1 MRLYL
6 LLAALCH
13 GMGSSILLQKM
24 YGQFASPD
32 FPNVYPNNKE
42 RIWDISVPKGYTI
55 RLYFTYFNLELS
67 YLCEYDYVKLS
78 SGGQL
83 VAKLCGQV
91 STDTEEAPGNKTYH
105 SVDNTLTV
113 TFRSDY
119 SNEKQFTG
127 FEAFYAAEDVDE
139 CKLLVDG
146 EPLCDHYCH
155 NYLGGYYCSCRVG
168 YALLKNKRT
177 CTAHCQSQSFTK
189 RSGEITS
196 PNYPKAYPKLSSC
209 SYSIRVE
216 DGFMIILE
224 FVETFNVE
232 VHPEALCPYDALK
245 IKTPKKQYGPFCGQ
259 TLPPKIETGS
269 NAVDITFTT
278 DISGDHTGW
287 KIKYTTTALLCPN
300 PKAPPNGHIRPVQA
314 QYILKDYYDL
324 SCDAGYVLLENEL
337 VVKSFKAE
345 CQKDGSWNKP
355 MAKCIIVN
363 CGPPEDID
371 NGTVTYVTRPEVT
384 TYKAEIQYKCE
395 GPFYTMKEKSNGK
408 YQCSADGFWKNSK
421 GEKTLPICEP
431 VCGTRTATSLLRI
444 YGGKRAKPGELP
456 WQVLLTDER
465 GRAGGGSLLLD
476 NWVLTA
482 AHVVAEQR
490 NPLSL
495 TIKMGLLNKYSVR
508 YQQAWAEAIFVHEG
522 YKNDDT
528 NFNNDIALIKLK
540 HKVPINANI
549 TPICLP
555 GAEARFQVKTDE
567 MGLVSGWGKTEKGL
581 SSNYLLYAEL
591 TVTDQQKCKNLYANK
606 RAANGKPLIVTE
618 NMFCAGAEGEG
629 KDSCQGDS
637 GGPFTFLDSQTKKWV
652 IGGIVSWGLECGVAD
667 QYGVYTNV
675 YNYISWIQ
683 NIMVNNS

>member
-1 MRLYL
+1 
-6 LLAALCH
+6 
-13 GMGSSILLQKM
+13 M

-42 RIWDISVPKGYTI
+42 RTWDITVPKGYTI

-67 YLCEYDYVKLS
+67 YLCEYDYVKVCGVS
-78 SGGQL
+78 RVSR
-83 VAKLCGQV
+83 LCGQV

-127 FEAFYAAEDVDE
+127 FEAFYAAE
-139 CKLLVDG
+139 G
-146 EPLCDHYCH
+146 ESQPWLGRKQLHWGSPLCDHYCH

-168 YALLKNKRT
+168 YALHKDKRT
-177 CTAHCQSQSFTK
+177 CTGESCQSQSFTK

-216 DGFMIILE
+216 EGFMIILA

-232 VHPEALCPYDALK
+232 AHPELGSTAGP
-245 IKTPKKQYGPFCGQ
+245 QYGPFCGQ

-287 KIKYTTTALLCPN
+287 KIKYTTRGGLSGLGFLAIQKSSCSLGDRFLMFISRE
-300 PKAPPNGHIRPVQA
+300 IREGRAFFPFLFLFVN
-314 QYILKDYYDL
+314 
-324 SCDAGYVLLENEL
+324 CL
-337 VVKSFKAE
+337 V
-345 CQKDGSWNKP
+345 
-355 MAKCIIVN
+355 VN

-395 GPFYTMKEKSNGK
+395 GPFYSMKEK
-408 YQCSADGFWKNSK
+408 
-421 GEKTLPICEP
+421 ICIFKCLVFIAILISLLS
-431 VCGTRTATSLLRI
+431 VCGTRTVTSLLRI

-482 AHVVAEQR
+482 AHVVADQR

-495 TIKMGLLNKYSVR
+495 TIKMGLLNKYSVH

-522 YKNDDT
+522 YKNDDI

-555 GAEARFQVKTDE
+555 GREARFQVKTDE

-606 RAANGKPLIVTE
+606 QAADGKPLIVTE

-637 GGPFTFLDSQTKKWV
+637 GGPFAFLDSQTKKWV

-683 NIMVNNS
+683 NTMVNNS